1 MTGRPRGSTKDPN
14 RRRVINPNNRKI
26 DFEGKQYYELINKGY
41 KLDGEKLVKDENFT
55 PQKVTKRPRG
65 RPRTIPLSSHI
76 HVVNPESGRM
86 IKTNTQ
92 YFRKL
97 DKKVWL

>member
-26 DFEGKQYYELINKGY
+26 DFEGKQYYEWINKGY
-41 KLDGEKLVKDENFT
+41 KLDGERLVKDENFT
-55 PQKVTKRPRG
+55 PQEVTRRPRG

-86 IKTNTQ
+86 IKTNT
-92 YFRKL
+92 
-97 DKKVWL
+97 